1 MRSDESIRT
10 DASTVHRQSGEASEP
25 SLSEPPVSA
34 SAAEEMAEAQTV
46 IRGSSR
52 APADSPRPDRTPVAV
67 TRVLLGQRLNHFLL
81 EDLIGGGGM
90 GAVFR
95 ARDEQLDRTVAIK
108 VIPFVGDDADLKRRF
123 RNEAQS
129 AAKLDHPCIARVF
142 EVGNQDDWH
151 YIVFEYVRGIN
162 IRDKVA
168 RDGVFSIDDAVY
180 TTCQI
185 GEAIQHAA
193 DRGIVHRDI
202 KPSNILIGEGD
213 QIKLV
218 DMGLARSDNLEVS
231 EDMTASG
238 VTLGTF
244 DYISPEQ
251 ARDPREA
258 DARSDI
264 YSLGCTLYYM
274 LTGRP
279 PFPGGTMLQKLL
291 SHGNSPPPDARL
303 LRSEVSD
310 DLMAVIRK
318 MLAKL
323 PEDRY
328 QNAADLIADLREI
341 ANREGLQR
349 TQAVAVPVLA
359 EPSLALVWL
368 RTHAPWM
375 IAAVLLGG
383 SAAWLQWS
391 SRGSREAFRIDVPEV
406 ETTVARSAAA
416 SGTAGP
422 AETPPAPVE
431 ESAAG
436 PEAAGEPVGS
446 ASSEAGGEISATGDD
461 PATDPPS
468 GPERMVPTPDQQADV
483 DDGTATGDAD
493 AATPSTGTAA
503 AGDTFN
509 PESAGGDG
517 SGGDG
522 ASDAI
527 ETIRVVG
534 TDGPIGASDAGAGV
548 AVTRTLTEALEL
560 ARQRGTRRIEIGVPV
575 LKSGPVV
582 LRQDD
587 ISITSSVGRSTIV
600 LESEDL
606 LSMQRSKMF
615 TVGSN
620 RVRFR
625 DLNFVWRVPVGEVD
639 GGALFVIHPNRLVS
653 MAGCTVTIENSS
665 RRDEVYA
672 FEVLTDPQSD
682 AASAFAGS
690 AAGEGADLPL
700 VAINLNDVVVRGE
713 ITMLHMDYAA
723 ELQLGWK
730 NGLLAVSRRMI
741 GTAGALA
748 RPSATSGSIQLSL
761 ERLTACAP
769 LGFVRMRLGP
779 SGAYPVPIDRNAVA
793 SVFAVD
799 TDAPYFEVTGLA
811 SLDRE
816 PPLLTL
822 RGESN
827 AYDATKELENPLYRR
842 SAGSDNRRVT
852 LLSAFSPE
860 STRPD
865 WWTER
870 SPHWAVRWSRTEVP
884 EQIPASQLTPAD
896 FRQDGLPL
904 RGFDEQSLPP
914 LPPPSATRTAGP
926 ATGGPEIDLNLPP
939 IPSEP

>member
-1 MRSDESIRT
+1 
-10 DASTVHRQSGEASEP
+10 
-25 SLSEPPVSA
+25 
-34 SAAEEMAEAQTV
+34 
-46 IRGSSR
+46 
-52 APADSPRPDRTPVAV
+52 
-67 TRVLLGQRLNHFLL
+67 
-81 EDLIGGGGM
+81 
-90 GAVFR
+90 
-95 ARDEQLDRTVAIK
+95 
-108 VIPFVGDDADLKRRF
+108 
-123 RNEAQS
+123 
-129 AAKLDHPCIARVF
+129 
-142 EVGNQDDWH
+142 
-151 YIVFEYVRGIN
+151 
-162 IRDKVA
+162 
-168 RDGVFSIDDAVY
+168 
-180 TTCQI
+180 
-185 GEAIQHAA
+185 
-193 DRGIVHRDI
+193 
-202 KPSNILIGEGD
+202 
-213 QIKLV
+213 
-218 DMGLARSDNLEVS
+218 
-231 EDMTASG
+231 
-238 VTLGTF
+238 
-244 DYISPEQ
+244 
-251 ARDPREA
+251 
-258 DARSDI
+258 
-264 YSLGCTLYYM
+264 M

-359 EPSLALVWL
+359 EPSPTLVWL

-375 IAAVLLGG
+375 IAVVLLGG
-383 SAAWLQWS
+383 SAAWLQWT
-391 SRGSREAFRIDVPEV
+391 SRRARETFRIEVPEV
-406 ETTVARSAAA
+406 ETTAARSAAE

-422 AETPPAPVE
+422 GDTPPAPLDD
-431 ESAAG
+431 SAAG
-436 PEAAGEPVGS
+436 PESAGESVDSTSADGS
-446 ASSEAGGEISATGDD
+446 REISGTGDD
-461 PATDPPS
+461 PSADPPS
-468 GPERMVPTPDQQADV
+468 GPERMVPTPEQQADI
-483 DDGTATGDAD
+483 DDGNRIDGAD
-493 AATPSTGTAA
+493 AATPSAGAA
-503 AGDTFN
+503 PERDAFA
-509 PESAGGDG
+509 PESAGDDG
-517 SGGDG
+517 SGRDG
-522 ASDAI
+522 TTNAI

-587 ISITSSVGRSTIV
+587 MLITSSVGRSTIV

-615 TVGSN
+615 TIGSN

-639 GGALFVIHPNRLVS
+639 GGALFVIQPNRLVS
-653 MAGCTVTIENSS
+653 MAGCTVTIENRS

-672 FEVLTDPQSD
+672 FEVLTDPQID
-682 AASAFAGS
+682 AGSAFVDS
-690 AAGEGADLPL
+690 AAGEGSDLPL
-700 VAINLNDVVVRGE
+700 VAINLNDAVVRGE

-741 GTAGALA
+741 DTAGALE
-748 RPSATSGSIQLSL
+748 RPSPTSGSIQLSL
-761 ERLTACAP
+761 ERLTAYAP
-769 LGFVRMRLGP
+769 LGLVRMRLGP

-799 TDAPYFEVTGLA
+799 KDAPYFEVTGLR

-842 SAGSDNRRVT
+842 SAGSDDRRVT

-865 WWTER
+865 WWNER

-914 LPPPSATRTAGP
+914 LPPPSAASHAGP
-926 ATGGPEIDLNLPP
+926 ASEGPEIDLNLPP
-939 IPSEP
+939 IPAEP